1 MLVTITARCSAV
13 PPSALCAPPGA
24 RQIIV
29 VVLPYR
35 QGNSRSRGLLGSL
48 RCSLHRDTHSPSWK
62 RCAQNR
68 STAIAPHQ
76 ASLPPSGP
84 AATKGQSVLQ

>member
-29 VVLPYR
+29 AVLCTGR
-35 QGNSRSRGLLGSL
+35 A
-48 RCSLHRDTHSPSWK
+48 T
-62 RCAQNR
+62 
-68 STAIAPHQ
+68 
-76 ASLPPSGP
+76 P
-84 AATKGQSVLQ
+84 AAEDCWGHFGVPFTGTHTARAGRDALRTAAQP

>member
-1 MLVTITARCSAV
+1 MLVTIAARCSAV

-35 QGNSRSRGLLGSL
+35 QGNSQRY
-48 RCSLHRDTHSPSWK
+48 
-62 RCAQNR
+62 
-68 STAIAPHQ
+68 
-76 ASLPPSGP
+76 P
-84 AATKGQSVLQ
+84 AAEDCWGHFGVPFTGTHTARAGRDALRTAAQP

>member
-24 RQIIV
+24 RKIIV

-35 QGNSRSRGLLGSL
+35 QGNSRS
-48 RCSLHRDTHSPSWK
+48 
-62 RCAQNR
+62 
-68 STAIAPHQ
+68 
-76 ASLPPSGP
+76 
-84 AATKGQSVLQ
+84 